1 MRAQINMVKVMIL
14 YDVALTNLVNIAQ
27 SANELA
33 NTDTAVHR
41 N

>member
-1 MRAQINMVKVMIL
+1 MRAQINIVKVMFL
-14 YDVALTNLVNIAQ
+14 YDVALTNLVNITQ

-33 NTDTAVHR
+33 NTDTAVQR

>member
-1 MRAQINMVKVMIL
+1 
-14 YDVALTNLVNIAQ
+14 VALTNLINITQ

>member
-1 MRAQINMVKVMIL
+1 MRAQINIVKVVFL
-14 YDVALTNLVNIAQ
+14 YDVALTNLINITQ

-33 NTDTAVHR
+33 NTDTAVPH